1 MTPQVEVPWEE
12 LYGNL
17 RGFVGRRVRNSADVD
32 DVVQAVML
40 RLVKGIGTLRDSERL
55 HPWVYRTA
63 RNVIIDHYRATASRR
78 EVGAADDGGRDDED
92 SSVQIAQEDE
102 GVALQELVAC
112 LAPMLRQLDPPY
124 QEAVTLTELRGVTQT
139 EAAKRA
145 GMSFSGMKS
154 RVQRARKQL
163 RTSLEECCR
172 IQLDRRGGVIGFEP
186 RRPDS
191 CNCSPCSPEA
201 SPREQG

>member
-1 MTPQVEVPWEE
+1 MTSQVEVPWEE

-40 RLVKGIGTLRDSERL
+40 RLVKGLGTLRDSERL

-78 EVGAADDGGRDDED
+78 EIGAADDEARDDED
-92 SSVQIAQEDE
+92 SSVTIAQEDQ
-102 GVALQELVAC
+102 GDALQELAAC
-112 LAPMLRQLDPPY
+112 LAPMLRQLAPPY
-124 QEAVTLTELRGVTQT
+124 QEAVTLTELRGVTQAD
-139 EAAKRA
+139 AAKRA
-145 GMSFSGMKS
+145 GISFSGMKS

-163 RTSLEECCR
+163 RMTLEECCR

-186 RRPDS
+186 RRSDS
-191 CNCSPCSPEA
+191 CNCGPCSPEA
-201 SPREQG
+201 PPREQG